1 MPEQSNKARRT
12 SDSLA
17 EYEKTPSIIFGCRG
31 SKKTPRVRSIY
42 CTYTSTCVHKMKPTC
57 GYFCVHNYQ
66 TIMHFV
72 VELLLATACP
82 IYNYI
87 HCIIRDY
94 TVTSSPLHD
103 LNESNTSYVGDADLE
118 REIQQMH
125 REHLYETRA
134 LTKAL
139 PWLKLGVIATSESQ

>member
-1 MPEQSNKARRT
+1 
-12 SDSLA
+12 
-17 EYEKTPSIIFGCRG
+17 
-31 SKKTPRVRSIY
+31 
-42 CTYTSTCVHKMKPTC
+42 MKPTC

-139 PWLKLGVIATSESQ
+139 PWLKLEVIATSESQ